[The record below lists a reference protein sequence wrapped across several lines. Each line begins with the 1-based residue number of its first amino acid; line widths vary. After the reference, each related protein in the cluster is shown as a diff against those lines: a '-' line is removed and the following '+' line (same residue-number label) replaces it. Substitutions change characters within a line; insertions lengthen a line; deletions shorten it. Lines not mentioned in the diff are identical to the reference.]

1 MSLESLIDAVPL
13 LEVVNIHKEDFLL
26 AVQCNSCG
34 GRRSARILT
43 LLVRLLRFVRGAG
56 ELRAVR
62 GDERA
67 CCLRIVRQ
75 EDVLVSALTE
85 ELLALDSDDL
95 L

>member
-1 MSLESLIDAVPL
+1 MS
-13 LEVVNIHKEDFLL
+13 
-26 AVQCNSCG
+26 
-34 GRRSARILT
+34 
-43 LLVRLLRFVRGAG
+43 GAG

-67 CCLRIVRQ
+67 SRLRIVRQ

-85 ELLALDSDDL
+85 ELLALDRDDL